1 MVNRSRGIL
10 PTGLRV
16 RSAVL
21 LSIISVIAF
30 AQALASWSL
39 FAGAG
44 GSEAARDPRFAALF
58 IGPVVIAILCF
69 LGGVAVRTRM
79 VAPLAAV
86 TEAIRG
92 LADGD
97 TSRRLEIDECAE
109 SVRRLAEAFVNL
121 RQVILDHRAD
131 ERMIAEANA
140 AQARI
145 VQLLGDGLAR
155 VAEKDLTFRLT
166 DEVPPSYRRLQTD
179 FNTAV
184 GQLSEAIGEMA
195 ESTRLL
201 GAGMQETVAAA
212 DDLSRRTESQASSLE
227 ETAAALAQITET
239 VAQTAEDAENAR
251 RIVSNMSS
259 EAEAS
264 GGIVRQAIGA
274 MGDIEQSSK
283 KIAQIIGVI
292 DSIATQTNLLA
303 LNAGVEAARAG
314 EAGRG
319 FAVVAAEI
327 RDLAR
332 RSAKAAKEIDILI
345 SVSNAQIGRGVSLV
359 GDTGGALSRIVE
371 EIARVNGVA
380 AEIADRARQQ
390 AAALNEVNRAVGQM
404 DMITQQNAAMAE
416 QTTAVSH
423 GLSEKTRALIALI
436 SRFRIADDA
445 RAAGPRLAASD
456 GEVVA
461 PVVPTRRAS
470 DIDRRVGASDRR
482 ARVWTDF

>member
-1 MVNRSRGIL
+1 
-10 PTGLRV
+10 
-16 RSAVL
+16 
-21 LSIISVIAF
+21 
-30 AQALASWSL
+30 
-39 FAGAG
+39 
-44 GSEAARDPRFAALF
+44 
-58 IGPVVIAILCF
+58 
-69 LGGVAVRTRM
+69 
-79 VAPLAAV
+79 
-86 TEAIRG
+86 
-92 LADGD
+92 
-97 TSRRLEIDECAE
+97 
-109 SVRRLAEAFVNL
+109 
-121 RQVILDHRAD
+121 
-131 ERMIAEANA
+131 MIAEANA

>member
-1 MVNRSRGIL
+1 MVNSLRDIV
-10 PTGLRV
+10 PTGLRA
-16 RSAVL
+16 RSAML
-21 LSIISVIAF
+21 LSVIAVIAF
-30 AQALASWSL
+30 AQAIVSWRL
-39 FAGAG
+39 FAAASGW
-44 GSEAARDPRFAALF
+44 EAARDPRLATLFVGPAL
-58 IGPVVIAILCF
+58 IALLCIL
-69 LGGVAVRTRM
+69 GAVAVRTRM
-79 VAPLAAV
+79 VTPLAAV
-86 TEAIRG
+86 TEAIRR

-97 TSRRLEIDECAE
+97 TSYRLEIDECSE

-131 ERMIAEANA
+131 ESLIVEANA

-145 VQLLGDGLAR
+145 VQLLGDGLAKI
-155 VAEKDLTFRLT
+155 AEKDLTYRLT
-166 DEVPPSYRRLQTD
+166 DEVPRSYRRLQTD

-195 ESTRLL
+195 ESTKLL
-201 GAGMQETVAAA
+201 GSGMQETVAAA
-212 DDLSRRTESQASSLE
+212 DDLSRRTESQASNLE

-239 VAQTAEDAENAR
+239 VARTAEDAENAR
-251 RIVSNMSS
+251 QIVSNMSS
-259 EAEAS
+259 EAESS
-264 GGIVRQAIGA
+264 GGIVRQAIGG

-283 KIAQIIGVI
+283 KISQIIGVI

-359 GDTGGALSRIVE
+359 GDTGEALSHIVE
-371 EIARVNGVA
+371 EIGRVNGVV
-380 AEIADRARQQ
+380 AEIAERARQQ
-390 AAALNEVNRAVGQM
+390 AAALNEVNGSVRQM

-423 GLSEKTRALIALI
+423 ELSEKTKRLIDLI
-436 SRFRIADDA
+436 SRFRIARDFEVA
-445 RAAGPRLAASD
+445 TPYAAVPRLAASG

-461 PVVPTRRAS
+461 SGR
-470 DIDRRVGASDRR
+470 IGASERR
-482 ARVWTDF
+482 SRVWTDF

>member
-1 MVNRSRGIL
+1 M
-10 PTGLRV
+10 

-21 LSIISVIAF
+21 LSVIAAIAF
-30 AQALASWSL
+30 AQAVASWLL
-39 FAGAG
+39 FAGRL
-44 GSEAARDPRFAALF
+44 EATRDPRLAALF
-58 IGPVVIAILCF
+58 VGPVLIGLLCV
-69 LGGVAVRTRM
+69 LGAVAVRTRI
-79 VAPLAAV
+79 VRPLVAV
-86 TEAIRG
+86 TEAVRR

-97 TSRRLEIDECAE
+97 TSYRLEIEDCSE
-109 SVRRLAEAFVNL
+109 SVRRLADAFVNL
-121 RQVILDHRAD
+121 RQVILAHRAD
-131 ERMIAEANA
+131 EHLIAEANVT
-140 AQARI
+140 QARI
-145 VQLLGDGLAR
+145 VQLLGDGLAK
-155 VAEKDLTFRLT
+155 VAEKDLTYRLT
-166 DEVPPSYRRLQTD
+166 DEVPGSYRRLQTD

-195 ESTRLL
+195 DSTRLL

-212 DDLSRRTESQASSLE
+212 DDLSRRTESQASNLE
-227 ETAAALAQITET
+227 EAAAALAQITET
-239 VAQTAEDAENAR
+239 VTRTAEDAGNAR
-251 RIVSNMSS
+251 QIVSDMSS
-259 EAEAS
+259 EAQAS

-332 RSAKAAKEIDILI
+332 RSAKAAKEIDTLI

-359 GDTGGALSRIVE
+359 GDTGEALSHIVE
-371 EIARVNGVA
+371 EIARVNGVV

-390 AAALNEVNRAVGQM
+390 AAALNEVNGTVRQM

-423 GLSEKTRALIALI
+423 GLSEKTRRLIEMI
-436 SRFRIADDA
+436 SRFRIARDMDA
-445 RAAGPRLAASD
+445 RASGPRLVASG
-456 GEVVA
+456 GESVYEPRRVGA
-461 PVVPTRRAS
+461 P
-470 DIDRRVGASDRR
+470 DRRLGASDRR
-482 ARVWTDF
+482 SRAWTDF

>member
-1 MVNRSRGIL
+1 MRDFVPR
-10 PTGLRV
+10 GLRL

-21 LSIISVIAF
+21 LSVIAAIAF
-30 AQALASWSL
+30 AQAVVSWRL
-39 FAGAG
+39 FAD
-44 GSEAARDPRFAALF
+44 GSDWVTARDPRLAALF
-58 IGPVVIAILCF
+58 VGPALIALLCI
-69 LGGVAVRTRM
+69 LGGVAIRTR
-79 VAPLAAV
+79 VVQPLAVV
-86 TEAIRG
+86 TEAIRR

-97 TSRRLEIDECAE
+97 TSYRLEIDECAD
-109 SVRRLAEAFVNL
+109 SVRRLADAFVNL

-131 ERMIAEANA
+131 ESLIAEANA

-155 VAEKDLTFRLT
+155 IAEKDLTSRLT
-166 DEVPPSYRRLQTD
+166 DEVPGAYRRLQID

-195 ESTRLL
+195 ESTKLL

-212 DDLSRRTESQASSLE
+212 DDLSRRTESQAANLE

-239 VAQTAEDAENAR
+239 VTRTAEDAGNAR
-251 RIVSNMSS
+251 QIVSDMST
-259 EAEAS
+259 EAQAS

-332 RSAKAAKEIDILI
+332 RSAKAAKEIDTLI

-359 GDTGGALSRIVE
+359 GGAGEALSHIVE
-371 EIARVNGVA
+371 EVARVNGVV

-390 AAALNEVNRAVGQM
+390 AAALNEVNGTVRQM
-404 DMITQQNAAMAE
+404 DLITQQNAAMAE

-423 GLSEKTRALIALI
+423 GLSEKTRQLIELI
-436 SRFRIADDA
+436 SRFRIAREGVVA
-445 RAAGPRLAASD
+445 APRASGPRLVAS
-456 GEVVA
+456 EREEL
-461 PVVPTRRAS
+461 PTRR
-470 DIDRRVGASDRR
+470 IEPLDRRVGASDRR
-482 ARVWTDF
+482 SRAWTDF

>member
-1 MVNRSRGIL
+1 M
-10 PTGLRV
+10 
-16 RSAVL
+16 RSAAL
-21 LSIISVIAF
+21 LSVIAAIAF
-30 AQALASWSL
+30 AQAIASWL
-39 FAGAG
+39 IFAGG
-44 GSEAARDPRFAALF
+44 PGAARDPRLAALF
-58 IGPVVIAILCF
+58 VGPILISLLCI
-69 LGGVAVRTRM
+69 LGAVAVRTRI
-79 VAPLAAV
+79 VRPLVAV
-86 TEAIRG
+86 TEAVRR

-97 TSRRLEIDECAE
+97 TSHRLEIEDCSE

-121 RQVILDHRAD
+121 RQVILAHRAN
-131 ERMIAEANA
+131 ENLIAEANA
-140 AQARI
+140 TQARI
-145 VQLLGDGLAR
+145 VQLLGDGLAKI
-155 VAEKDLTFRLT
+155 AEKDLSYRLT
-166 DEVPPSYRRLQTD
+166 DEFPGSYRRLQTD

-195 ESTRLL
+195 DSTRLL

-212 DDLSRRTESQASSLE
+212 DDLSRRTESQASNLE

-239 VAQTAEDAENAR
+239 VTRTAEDAGNAR
-251 RIVSNMSS
+251 QIVSDMSS
-259 EAEAS
+259 EAQAS

-332 RSAKAAKEIDILI
+332 RSAKAAKEIDTLI

-359 GDTGGALSRIVE
+359 GDTGEALSHIVE
-371 EIARVNGVA
+371 EIARVNGVV

-390 AAALNEVNRAVGQM
+390 AAALNEVNGSVRQM

-423 GLSEKTRALIALI
+423 GLREKTRRLIEMI
-436 SRFRIADDA
+436 SRFRIARDLDAA
-445 RAAGPRLAASD
+445 RAAGPRLVASG
-456 GEVVA
+456 GENIYEPRRVGA
-461 PVVPTRRAS
+461 P
-470 DIDRRVGASDRR
+470 DRRLGASDRR
-482 ARVWTDF
+482 SRAWTDF